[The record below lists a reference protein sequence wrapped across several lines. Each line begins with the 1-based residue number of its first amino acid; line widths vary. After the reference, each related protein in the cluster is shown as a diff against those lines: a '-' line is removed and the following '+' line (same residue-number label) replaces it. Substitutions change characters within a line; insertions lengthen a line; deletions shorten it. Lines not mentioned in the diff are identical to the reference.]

1 MSDYEYED
9 EITAAYEADPEGV
22 TNRVIAEASA
32 IAAAE
37 IAKMRYENQEQELA
51 RIQQGQLESS
61 SLVAFDTL
69 AHRHGKV
76 EWERLKPWVEKKI
89 TESPHLI
96 PPDAMLSPS
105 ALTQSLEDVLA
116 LARQEADAEEKRNQG
131 AKIKASNSNVPR
143 ITLG

>member
-1 MSDYEYED
+1 MSDYYED

-37 IAKMRYENQEQELA
+37 IARDAVPNQEQELA

-69 AHRHGKV
+69 AQRHGQDLGTP
-76 EWERLKPWVEKKI
+76 E
-89 TESPHLI
+89 
-96 PPDAMLSPS
+96 
-105 ALTQSLEDVLA
+105 AL
-116 LARQEADAEEKRNQG
+116 G
-131 AKIKASNSNVPR
+131 
-143 ITLG
+143 